1 MIRITVSPKHP
12 ITIVAADERRFHFAQ
27 LIAVSKNIMWLQLR
41 KAVPSIAS
49 LDVSSVFIETF
60 GQLSE
65 VRFGTVTLEIGCHNI
80 STVRDRLVKLEFADP
95 SAVNIRITQRTT
107 TSSD

>member
-27 LIAVSKNIMWLQLR
+27 LTGVSKNIMQLR
-41 KAVPSIAS
+41 LRRAVPSIAL

-60 GQLSE
+60 AQLSD
-65 VRFGTVTLEIGCHNI
+65 VRLGTVTIEIDCINI
-80 STVRDRLVKLEFADP
+80 SSARDRFLKLQCEDA
-95 SAVNIRITQRTT
+95 
-107 TSSD
+107 SSLDMRVTPEETN